1 MGFEQP
7 FTRLHIV
14 SGYPMFVLSKS
25 MGHQTLFAR
34 DVAAKA
40 QPSLHSLLSE
50 AVSTKVAVDWRPFS
64 SVVHYRQ
71 PSTFMYIGS
80 TSQSVFRW
88 ESNRLSVGKKL
99 FAGCEAQAELA
110 IRY

>member
-1 MGFEQP
+1 
-7 FTRLHIV
+7 
-14 SGYPMFVLSKS
+14 MFVLSTS
-25 MGHQTLFAR
+25 MGQRTLFAR

-64 SVVHYRQ
+64 SIVHYRQ
-71 PSTFMYIGS
+71 PSTFMHIGS

-88 ESNRLSVGKKL
+88 ESNRLSVAKNL
-99 FAGCEAQAELA
+99 SAGGEAQAELA
-110 IRY
+110 TR